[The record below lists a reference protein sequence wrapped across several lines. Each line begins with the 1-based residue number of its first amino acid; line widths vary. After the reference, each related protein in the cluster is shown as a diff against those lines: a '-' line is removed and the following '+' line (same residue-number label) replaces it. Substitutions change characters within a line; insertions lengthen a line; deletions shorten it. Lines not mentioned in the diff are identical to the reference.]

1 MDKLIYTAMTAAK
14 HSLEQQATTANNL
27 ANASTT
33 GFRAQLDEF
42 RAVPVLGSGLMA
54 TRAFVVD
61 STAGTDFNS
70 GAIEQTGRNLDVAVQ
85 GNGWIAVQTDD
96 GSEAYTRSG
105 SLQINENGLLQTA
118 TGLSVASDGGTIS
131 IPAGSAL
138 TIGKD
143 GTVSIVP
150 DGSKVDAIT
159 VVGKI
164 KLVNPPETN
173 LVRGDDGLFR
183 TADGSTADVDSNVN
197 LAQGALENSNVN
209 PVNEMVNMITQ
220 AREYDL
226 SMKLL
231 QNAETNADKA
241 GQLLTLSS

>member
-1 MDKLIYTAMTAAK
+1 
-14 HSLEQQATTANNL
+14 
-27 ANASTT
+27 
-33 GFRAQLDEF
+33 
-42 RAVPVLGSGLMA
+42 
-54 TRAFVVD
+54 
-61 STAGTDFNS
+61 
-70 GAIEQTGRNLDVAVQ
+70 VQ
-85 GNGWIAVQTDD
+85 KDD
-96 GSEAYTRSG
+96 GSEANTRSG
-105 SLQINENGLLQTA
+105 SMQINEIGLLQTA